1 MTKKKNTVF
10 ILITFCIVLL
20 ITHINLASATNL
32 TIDTDNVEDLVE
44 ITDIIEKE
52 TLKSID
58 FSRFDSIANQ
68 SKFLWSP
75 DGSKLLILVKMFIST
90 KNASLNDV
98 KSVRCG
104 EFGVYERASTL
115 FWIDANGTE
124 STNIARTEESIRAV
138 RNNAASWIESTWWS
152 PDGDKIVFKV
162 INPCNEKDFN
172 LNVSDI
178 NGSILAKIN
187 SLWSPSM
194 QWSPDKSKIALVDGK
209 DHSQI
214 YIIDVENSTVRQ
226 LQLGIS
232 ADMYSIIWSPD
243 QNKIAFVGS
252 KNGEIYTINS
262 DNSSVQQL
270 TADMQGGKLS
280 WKPDE
285 EKLVFVANDGIY
297 VIDIDDGNPTL
308 IEKGNFELGSWSP
321 DGKKI
326 ILTRNNE
333 QRNFDKYYVLSFD
346 RTTTEL
352 TAAIPDSG
360 RYLEFVSWSPDG
372 RKIVFRGTDEKGNL
386 YRLHVFDTEGII
398 TKLIASDV
406 KNVNYIAWSPN
417 SDRIVFSSEDSRNVY
432 TINPDGTDEITLV
445 ESNYTYLEGIY
456 GWGSD
461 NKIYSFTN
469 DSIIKVNQD
478 GTERLLL
485 VKNLWTDM
493 YSYNN
498 IYLNPDGSRILFTV
512 KNINDREH
520 AYILKMKGY
529 DETVSIY
536 TPGLIREGDEVFI
549 EVKSL
554 STPIKNATVFLNN
567 KEIGVTN
574 DSGFLHYNFKEAGN
588 YRLNALKE
596 GIKIAT
602 KFITVQERSTE
613 QTISTTTVASA
624 DKTPETETPGF
635 SLIFALFALILI
647 SNRFKK

>member
-1 MTKKKNTVF
+1 MSLQKISLNIIIVGFMLILSIVNIVNATT
-10 ILITFCIVLL
+10 LIT
-20 ITHINLASATNL
+20 
-32 TIDTDNVEDLVE
+32 DTDNVENLVE
-44 ITDIIEKE
+44 ITDFIEKE
-52 TLKSID
+52 ISKSID
-58 FSRFDSIANQ
+58 FDQFDSLSNNSI
-68 SKFLWSP
+68 FLWSP

-90 KNASLNDV
+90 KNTSLDDV

-124 STNIARTEESIRAV
+124 STNIARTEESIRAAGKNTA
-138 RNNAASWIESTWWS
+138 RWIESAWWS

-162 INPCNEKDFN
+162 VNSCDEKSFN
-172 LNVSDI
+172 LYLSNR
-178 NGSILAKIN
+178 NGSILAKIQ

-232 ADMYSIIWSPD
+232 ADMYSIIWSLD

-252 KNGEIYTINS
+252 KNGEIYTVNS

-285 EKLVFVANDGIY
+285 EKLVFAANDGIY

-308 IEKGNFELGSWSP
+308 IEKGNFELGSWSS

-333 QRNFDKYYVLSFD
+333 QRNFDKYYVLAFD
-346 RTTTEL
+346 RTTTKL
-352 TAAIPDSG
+352 TAVPDLG
-360 RYLEFVSWSPDG
+360 RYIEFVSWSPDG
-372 RKIVFRGTDEKGNL
+372 RKILFRGTDEKGNFGK
-386 YRLHVFDTEGII
+386 LHVFDTEGII
-398 TKLIASDV
+398 TKIIASDV

-417 SDRIVFSSEDSRNVY
+417 GDRIVFSSEDSRSVY

-445 ESNYTYLEGIY
+445 KSNYTFMERIY
-456 GWGSD
+456 GLGLD

-469 DSIIKVNQD
+469 DSIIQVNQD

-485 VKNLWTDM
+485 VKNLSTDT

-554 STPIKNATVFLNN
+554 STPVKNATVFLNN

-613 QTISTTTVASA
+613 QTISTTTVAST